1 VDHALSLVRDASSSD
16 NGRMKSVRSFLPV
29 VFLVGCTAG
38 AGPTETSTPSAAPS
52 PLEPLASTGE
62 PTSGA
67 RVLGQ
72 LRTRDQRATLLMA
85 HDGLHVTVHDASG
98 GLVAQDLP
106 IDELR
111 QSDPFLYEVCRSSV
125 ASNHYLDAR
134 LDEPRSFES
143 AGRGEHPSGMPST
156 SFK

>member
-1 VDHALSLVRDASSSD
+1 MISLVRQAGSLD
-16 NGRMKSVRSFLPV
+16 NRRMRNVRSFLPV

-38 AGPTETSTPSAAPS
+38 AGPTETSPPSAAPS
-52 PLEPLASTGE
+52 PLQPLASTTQ
-62 PTSGA
+62 PANGA

-72 LRTRDQRATLLMA
+72 LQTRDQRVTLLMA

-98 GLVAQDLP
+98 GLVAQDVS

-134 LDEPRSFES
+134 LDRPRGLES
-143 AGRGEHPSGMPST
+143 DRRGEHPTGMPGAEP
-156 SFK
+156 